1 LFNFRAQQQSNQRKT
16 FLLLGVMG
24 SLTAFVIYAFAL
36 YLGYA
41 SIGVIPIAIGISVIG
56 VWGSY
61 YSSDKIVLSMTGAK
75 VIDHNTAPQLF
86 NLVHEITIASGLPM
100 PKVAIVEDDAPNA
113 FATGRDPDHAVIAFT
128 TGILRVMDREQLQ
141 GVAAHELAHVANRD
155 TLVSA
160 VAATTAGAIALMSD
174 FLIRMSLF
182 GGGRRDS
189 NGGENPF
196 DIWRELGNVMTENV
210 TVVRDNAKLE
220 QTIGIIDE
228 LQNRYAKVSVSDSS
242 GWTNQTLPFTRQ
254 LGNMLTLGR
263 IIAKG
268 ALHRDESR
276 GAHYKPEFPNR
287 DDDRFQ
293 KTTVA
298 TFDPSNPRDP
308 EIGYEAVD
316 LSQIKPRARVYTSG
330 STKPAGSKE

>member
-1 LFNFRAQQQSNQRKT
+1 MSNFKVQQKSNRRKT

-24 SLTAFVIYAFAL
+24 SLTAFVIYALAL

-41 SIGVIPIAIGISVIG
+41 SIGIIPIAIGISVIG

-61 YSSDKIVLSMTGAK
+61 YNSDKIVLSMTGAQ
-75 VIDHNTAPQLF
+75 VIDHDSAPQLF

-160 VAATTAGAIALMSD
+160 VAATTAGAIALLSD

-189 NGGENPF
+189 NGGSNPL
-196 DIWRELGNVMTENV
+196 ILIAALVAAVLAPIAAVLLKAAISRKRESLADATAVAFTRNPTGLRRALETLAADS
-210 TVVRDNAKLE
+210 TVVHQKSNAVAHLWIESPLDSKITSKLFATHPAIEERIANLRALE
-220 QTIGIIDE
+220 QTG
-228 LQNRYAKVSVSDSS
+228 
-242 GWTNQTLPFTRQ
+242 P
-254 LGNMLTLGR
+254 
-263 IIAKG
+263 
-268 ALHRDESR
+268 
-276 GAHYKPEFPNR
+276 
-287 DDDRFQ
+287 
-293 KTTVA
+293 A
-298 TFDPSNPRDP
+298 TGSN
-308 EIGYEAVD
+308 
-316 LSQIKPRARVYTSG
+316 
-330 STKPAGSKE
+330 

>member
-1 LFNFRAQQQSNQRKT
+1 MSNFRAQQQSNQRKT

-75 VIDHNTAPQLF
+75 VIDHDTAPQLF

-189 NGGENPF
+189 NGGANPF
-196 DIWRELGNVMTENV
+196 VIVAALVAAILAPIAAVLLKAAISRKRESLADATAVAFTRNPAGLRRALETLAADS
-210 TVVRDNAKLE
+210 TVVHQKSNAVAHLWIESPLDSKMTSKLFATHPAIEERIANLRALE
-220 QTIGIIDE
+220 Q
-228 LQNRYAKVSVSDSS
+228 S
-242 GWTNQTLPFTRQ
+242 GP
-254 LGNMLTLGR
+254 
-263 IIAKG
+263 I
-268 ALHRDESR
+268 
-276 GAHYKPEFPNR
+276 PN
-287 DDDRFQ
+287 
-293 KTTVA
+293 
-298 TFDPSNPRDP
+298 
-308 EIGYEAVD
+308 
-316 LSQIKPRARVYTSG
+316 
-330 STKPAGSKE
+330 AGE